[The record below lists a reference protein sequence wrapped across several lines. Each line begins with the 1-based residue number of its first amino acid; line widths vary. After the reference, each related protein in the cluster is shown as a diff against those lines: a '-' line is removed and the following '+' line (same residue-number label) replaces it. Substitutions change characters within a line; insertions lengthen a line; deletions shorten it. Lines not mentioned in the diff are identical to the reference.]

1 MSFIADAFSGLLAN
15 ADDIID
21 EIVTSKEEKMQL
33 KNEMQ
38 KMLLDSEAS
47 MQENVT
53 ERWKADM
60 SSDSYLSKNVRPL
73 VLIFLV
79 VTTVLLVFID
89 AGFIEFEVKDNWVN
103 LLELVLITVIGAY
116 FGGRSIE
123 KVRGA
128 SKPKKELVN
137 KEDLSIKELRQEI
150 RKKRLLNKIDRQNEK
165 DE

>member
-150 RKKRLLNKIDRQNEK
+150 RKKRLLNKIDRPN
-165 DE
+165 DV

>member
-1 MSFIADAFSGLLAN
+1 MSFIAEAFSGLLAN

-79 VTTVLLVFID
+79 VSTVLLVFID

-150 RKKRLLNKIDRQNEK
+150 RKKRLLNKIDRQN
-165 DE
+165 DV

>member
-1 MSFIADAFSGLLAN
+1 
-15 ADDIID
+15 
-21 EIVTSKEEKMQL
+21 
-33 KNEMQ
+33 
-38 KMLLDSEAS
+38 MLLDSEAK

-60 SSDSYLSKNVRPL
+60 NSDSFLSKNVRPL

-89 AGFIEFEVKDNWVN
+89 AGFIQFEVKDNWVN

-123 KVRGA
+123 KVRGKSPA
-128 SKPKKELVN
+128 KKELVN

-150 RKKRLLNKIDRQNEK
+150 RKKRLLNKIQD
-165 DE
+165 

>member
-1 MSFIADAFSGLLAN
+1 MSIIADAFSGLLAN
-15 ADDIID
+15 ADNIID

-38 KMLLDSEAS
+38 KMLLDSEAN

-60 SSDSYLSKNVRPL
+60 NSDSYLSKNVRPL

-128 SKPKKELVN
+128 SKSKKELVN

-150 RKKRLLNKIDRQNEK
+150 RKKRLLNKIQD
-165 DE
+165 

>member
-1 MSFIADAFSGLLAN
+1 MSFIANAFSGLLAN

-79 VTTVLLVFID
+79 VSTVLLVFID

-137 KEDLSIKELRQEI
+137 KESLSIKELRQEI
-150 RKKRLLNKIDRQNEK
+150 RKKRLLNKIDRQN
-165 DE
+165 DV

>member
-1 MSFIADAFSGLLAN
+1 MSFIAEAFSGLLAN

-128 SKPKKELVN
+128 SKPKKELAN

-150 RKKRLLNKIDRQNEK
+150 RKKRLLNKIDRQN
-165 DE
+165 DV

>member
-1 MSFIADAFSGLLAN
+1 MSFIAEAFSGLLAN

-150 RKKRLLNKIDRQNEK
+150 RKKRLLNKIDRQN
-165 DE
+165 DV

>member
-1 MSFIADAFSGLLAN
+1 MSFIAEAFSGLLAN

-150 RKKRLLNKIDRQNEK
+150 RKKRLLNKIDKQN
-165 DE
+165 D

>member
-79 VTTVLLVFID
+79 VSTVLLVFID

>member
-1 MSFIADAFSGLLAN
+1 MSFIAEAFSGLLAN

-79 VTTVLLVFID
+79 VSTVLLVFID

-137 KEDLSIKELRQEI
+137 KESLSIKELRQEI
-150 RKKRLLNKIDRQNEK
+150 RKKRLLNKIDRQN
-165 DE
+165 D